1 MFVSSSCQFTNKRV
15 RHSQSSPQSALDT
28 EYRVSESKPDSDDR
42 ANRYIA
48 PKGGVPTVRESVEA
62 RRKIALMVRAKE
74 IDARGMIM

>member
-1 MFVSSSCQFTNKRV
+1 MSVYQQTRSAFTIEC
-15 RHSQSSPQSALDT
+15 ALDT
-28 EYRVSESKPDSDDR
+28 EYRVSESKTDSDDR
-42 ANRYIA
+42 VNRYIA